1 MKFESAALAA
11 QRLNVSVRAVQK
23 WAKEGKI
30 PGAKKVGRDWHIPI
44 NIDIDDTID
53 EEKVVSLYE
62 RTPVSLLNCVYENG
76 TCEAFIDSIVDI
88 DERNIKLAE
97 YYYYSGKM
105 EEASSIMEPY
115 LTSENPNYRYIAAM
129 LCTFAN
135 LTIGNTL
142 LTRYCIDITQSD
154 LYDELHTDVNVELKA
169 LAIFTSSATSILL
182 HIPVEGK
189 PLLSLYLKHLP
200 DGMKMFGAYIIA
212 HRYYL
217 EKDYIYSL
225 GLAKMALAIYGDK
238 YIIPSIYLHIMIAI
252 DLMNLLRIEEAMEH
266 MEIAWQL
273 AKEDHIIAPFAQHYS
288 LLQGLVDRFFKKNH
302 PELFEMT
309 VKAAMRFGAGWIKI
323 HNEDGKKTVTKELNA
338 LEFTIAMLYNRNWRI
353 KEIAFH
359 LEMSER
365 TVKNYLSTIY
375 EKLDISSRKEL
386 RQYMLQ

>member
-1 MKFESAALAA
+1 MIA
-11 QRLNVSVRAVQK
+11 
-23 WAKEGKI
+23 
-30 PGAKKVGRDWHIPI
+30 
-44 NIDIDDTID
+44 DIDQKLTKIRSLQ
-53 EEKVVSLYE
+53 EFEKLNP
-62 RTPVSLLNCVYENG
+62 TLLQYL
-76 TCEAFIDSIVDI
+76 DSKF
-88 DERNIKLAE
+88 IKL
-97 YYYYSGKM
+97 SKSVVRG
-105 EEASSIMEPY
+105 
-115 LTSENPNYRYIAAM
+115 
-129 LCTFAN
+129 
-135 LTIGNTL
+135 
-142 LTRYCIDITQSD
+142 
-154 LYDELHTDVNVELKA
+154 ELK
-169 LAIFTSSATSILL
+169 SITLVYTL
-182 HIPVEGK
+182 EYA
-189 PLLSLYLKHLP
+189 S
-200 DGMKMFGAYIIA
+200 
-212 HRYYL
+212 
-217 EKDYIYSL
+217 EKDGSDL

-338 LEFTIAMLYNRNWRI
+338 LEFTIAMLYNRNWRV